1 MMKHLEYYRKKN
13 EDEFGNPLKM
23 KSDKK
28 DKSGDGDE
36 DQEYSSDESFDK
48 QLLEEIKEVQWHF
61 KKNLIDPKNMGARD
75 KSKQIEVENF
85 ESAKQMSQAEAL
97 AKLMQETCENLE

>member
-13 EDEFGNPLKM
+13 EDEFGNLLKI
-23 KSDKK
+23 KNDKK
-28 DKSGDGDE
+28 DKRGDE

-61 KKNLIDPKNMGARD
+61 KKNLIDPKTMGARD

-85 ESAKQMSQAEAL
+85 ESSKQMSQAEAL
-97 AKLMQETCENLE
+97 AKLM